1 MTQTLSTPNKAS
13 VIVETYTN
21 KKLGEERAVSTKE
34 ETLKEFKKHLN
45 KLNEIDAIH
54 PTQYYL
60 ANRSMRLAGGEKK
73 HMLAILKDA
82 IKCYRRNLSGKSVHI
97 KKIFTEMGRDLP
109 AMTQNHLYSFRNIC
123 AWLGVDFKLIREKLI
138 EMKDVPIQVSG

>member
-1 MTQTLSTPNKAS
+1 MTETLSGANNAGI
-13 VIVETYTN
+13 VVETNTN
-21 KKLGEERAVSTKE
+21 KQLGEERAVSTKE

-73 HMLAILKDA
+73 LMLAILKDA
-82 IKCYRRNLSGKSVHI
+82 IKCYRRNLTGTKPS
-97 KKIFTEMGRDLP
+97 D
-109 AMTQNHLYSFRNIC
+109 
-123 AWLGVDFKLIREKLI
+123 D
-138 EMKDVPIQVSG
+138 